1 MDRKQVI
8 FSGSRDA
15 PRSEQR
21 TGLNRGDDRRPPKPY
36 LASKLT
42 RHKPSIGR
50 LAMPLAPQRQL
61 CQFLIYNMRKLLHTR
76 PTERLSSELAHLDY
90 ILHTRRSV
98 FCPGAASCH
107 TWRSQITTFSQI
119 CASAPTLQASTREG
133 RQRSAHEKAANEA
146 SASLSSKRFGSGAP
160 IGS

>member
-1 MDRKQVI
+1 MMRDVDRKQWI
-8 FSGSRDA
+8 FTVSPRTSRTRD
-15 PRSEQR
+15 R
-21 TGLNRGDDRRPPKPY
+21 TGLNRTRRRPTTP
-36 LASKLT
+36 SKLT
-42 RHKPSIGR
+42 RHKPSMGR

-61 CQFLIYNMRKLLHTR
+61 CQFLIYENFFAHSSNRTSIVY
-76 PTERLSSELAHLDY
+76 RLSSELAHSDY

-133 RQRSAHEKAANEA
+133 RQRSAHEKAAKEA
-146 SASLSSKRFGSGAP
+146 SDSLSL
-160 IGS
+160 IHI